1 MHKDFFKGKIEEF
14 GEEEGRKKFEKLD
27 KLTEIAEKGFF
38 LSFSV
43 VYYNL
48 HYSQN

>member
-27 KLTEIAEKGFF
+27 KLAEIAEKGLF
-38 LSFSV
+38 LLFSGF
-43 VYYNL
+43 YCHSL
-48 HYSQN
+48 HSP